1 MLSLT
6 NYREYTG
13 SAIDAIIQDLKMGEK
28 TTSQLMQIR
37 CNGKRLASVSTY
49 VSGARK
55 KLRSQGM
62 TIVCDRIGKVGDC
75 TYSYCIVALKD
86 EFVVLKDCFEI
97 FDWSARKLPIF
108 QKKKGKYVEVHF
120 DEIERFLPVYKNL
133 RQIDSIYYLK

>member
-62 TIVCDRIGKVGDC
+62 TIVCDRVGKVGDC
-75 TYSYCIVALKD
+75 TYSYWIKSIPVYCKNENFVTFKD
-86 EFVVLKDCFEI
+86 MYEVL
-97 FDWSARKLPIF
+97 DWSSKKLPIY
-108 QKKKGKYVEVHF
+108 QKSKGKFIEVNF
-120 DEIERFLPVYKNL
+120 YEMDRFLPIYKNV
-133 RQIDSIYYLK
+133 